1 METEEHADIVVI
13 GGGVIGVAVARALAA
28 NGREVILLEAE
39 SAFGTHTSSRNSEV
53 IHAGIY
59 YPTGSLKATLCVS
72 GKASLYD
79 YCRTHDVPH
88 RRIGKLIVATTEE
101 QIPGLEQ
108 IHAQAANNGVTDLE
122 WLDAEDIRELEPNVV
137 ARRGLLS
144 PSTGIVDSHALLS
157 RFRYDAEALG
167 AIAVTSSPVTRGAV
181 TDTGISLTVAGPEPM
196 LLHCRAVVNAAGL
209 HAPRV
214 AHSIEGVPP
223 SAIPPAF
230 FAKGHYFTLAGS
242 SPFNRLVYPVPEPGG
257 LGVHVTLDMAGSA
270 RFGPD
275 VSWVETVD
283 YSFDSTRA
291 ERFYTAIRTYFPGL
305 SADALMPGY
314 TGIRPK
320 IVAPGSPNA
329 DFVVQGP
336 ETHGLPLV
344 NLFGI
349 ESPGLTASLALA
361 DRVCDLLTSTKG

>member
-1 METEEHADIVVI
+1 MEPAEHIDVVVI
-13 GGGVIGVAVARALAA
+13 GGGVIGVAVARALARS
-28 NGREVILLEAE
+28 GRDVILVEAE
-39 SAFGTHTSSRNSEV
+39 GAFGTHTSSRNSEV

-101 QIPGLEQ
+101 QVAGLVQ
-108 IHAQAANNGVTDLE
+108 LRVQAAQNGVADLE
-122 WLDAEDIRELEPNVV
+122 WLDAADIQRLEPNVV
-137 ARRGLLS
+137 AHAGLLS

-167 AIAVTSSPVTRGAV
+167 VIAVTSSPVLCGAV
-181 TDTGISLTVAGPEPM
+181 TDAGISLSVGGPEPM

-209 HAPRV
+209 YASRV
-214 AHSIEGVPP
+214 AHSIEGVPA

-230 FAKGHYFTLAGS
+230 FAKGHYFTLAGPA
-242 SPFNRLVYPVPEPGG
+242 PFNRLVYPVPEPGG
-257 LGVHVTLDMAGSA
+257 LGVHVTLDMAGSV

-275 VSWVETVD
+275 VSWLDTVD
-283 YSFDSTRA
+283 YSFDLTRA
-291 ERFYTAIRTYFPGL
+291 ERFYSAIRTYFPGL
-305 SADALMPGY
+305 PAGSLMPGY

-320 IVAPGSPNA
+320 IVDQGNPSA

-361 DRVCDLLTSTKG
+361 DRVCELLAPTNG